1 MSIYYQKLKND
12 RIYISF
18 LDEITVQALQI
29 NILIWLLLWI
39 MINLFNFF
47 KNQKLTILDSKYLN
61 DFYLTVYFTLS
72 FVIIRYYIKMNFIEK
87 YLTF

>member
-1 MSIYYQKLKND
+1 MIE
-12 RIYISF
+12 YIRSF

-47 KNQKLTILDSKYLN
+47 KNQKLTILDSKYLS

>member
-1 MSIYYQKLKND
+1 MIE
-12 RIYISF
+12 YIRSF

-39 MINLFNFF
+39 MINAFNFF

-61 DFYLTVYFTLS
+61 DFSLTIYFTLS
-72 FVIIRYYIKMNFIEK
+72 FIIIRYYIKMNFIEK

>member
-1 MSIYYQKLKND
+1 MIE
-12 RIYISF
+12 YIRSF

-39 MINLFNFF
+39 IINLFNFF

-87 YLTF
+87 YLNF

>member
-1 MSIYYQKLKND
+1 MIE
-12 RIYISF
+12 YIRSF

-29 NILIWLLLWI
+29 NILIWLLIWI

-47 KNQKLTILDSKYLN
+47 KKQKLTILKSKYLN
-61 DFYLTVYFTLS
+61 DFSLTVYFTLS
-72 FVIIRYYIKMNFIEK
+72 FIIIRYYIKMNFIEK

>member
-1 MSIYYQKLKND
+1 MIE
-12 RIYISF
+12 YIRSF

-61 DFYLTVYFTLS
+61 DFYLTVYFILS
-72 FVIIRYYIKMNFIEK
+72 FLIIRYYIKMNFIDK
-87 YLTF
+87 YLNF

>member
-1 MSIYYQKLKND
+1 MIE
-12 RIYISF
+12 YIRSF

-39 MINLFNFF
+39 MIDLFNFF

>member
-1 MSIYYQKLKND
+1 MIE
-12 RIYISF
+12 YIRSF

-39 MINLFNFF
+39 MINVFNFF

-61 DFYLTVYFTLS
+61 DFSLTVYFTLS

>member
-1 MSIYYQKLKND
+1 MIE
-12 RIYISF
+12 YIRSF

-39 MINLFNFF
+39 MIHLFNFF

-61 DFYLTVYFTLS
+61 DFYLIVYFTLS

>member
-1 MSIYYQKLKND
+1 MIE
-12 RIYISF
+12 YIRSF

>member
-1 MSIYYQKLKND
+1 MIE
-12 RIYISF
+12 YIRSF

-39 MINLFNFF
+39 LINLFNFF

-72 FVIIRYYIKMNFIEK
+72 FIIIRYYIKMNFIEK

>member
-1 MSIYYQKLKND
+1 MID
-12 RIYISF
+12 YIRSF

-39 MINLFNFF
+39 IINLFNFF
-47 KNQKLTILDSKYLN
+47 KKQKLTILDSKYLN

-72 FVIIRYYIKMNFIEK
+72 FIIIRYYIKMNFIEK

>member
-1 MSIYYQKLKND
+1 MIE
-12 RIYISF
+12 YIRSY

-39 MINLFNFF
+39 IINLFNFF
-47 KNQKLTILDSKYLN
+47 KKQKLTILDSKYLN
-61 DFYLTVYFTLS
+61 DFSLTVYFTLS

>member
-1 MSIYYQKLKND
+1 MIE
-12 RIYISF
+12 YIRSF

-61 DFYLTVYFTLS
+61 DFYLTVYFKIGRAH
-72 FVIIRYYIKMNFIEK
+72 V
-87 YLTF
+87 

>member
-1 MSIYYQKLKND
+1 MIE
-12 RIYISF
+12 YIRSF

-72 FVIIRYYIKMNFIEK
+72 FVIIIYYIKMNFIEK

>member
-1 MSIYYQKLKND
+1 MIE
-12 RIYISF
+12 YIRSF

-72 FVIIRYYIKMNFIEK
+72 FVIIRYYIKMNFIQK

>member
-1 MSIYYQKLKND
+1 MIE
-12 RIYISF
+12 YIRSF

-61 DFYLTVYFTLS
+61 DFYLTVYFSLS
-72 FVIIRYYIKMNFIEK
+72 FIIIRYYIKMNFIEK

>member
-1 MSIYYQKLKND
+1 MIEHI
-12 RIYISF
+12 RSF

>member
-1 MSIYYQKLKND
+1 MIE
-12 RIYISF
+12 YIRSF

-39 MINLFNFF
+39 MINVFNSF

>member
-1 MSIYYQKLKND
+1 MIE
-12 RIYISF
+12 YIRSF

-39 MINLFNFF
+39 LINLFNFF
-47 KNQKLTILDSKYLN
+47 KNQKLSILDSKYLN

-72 FVIIRYYIKMNFIEK
+72 FVVIRYYIKMNFIDK

>member
-1 MSIYYQKLKND
+1 MIE
-12 RIYISF
+12 YIRSF

-39 MINLFNFF
+39 IINLFNFF
-47 KNQKLTILDSKYLN
+47 KKQKLTILDSKYLN

>member
-1 MSIYYQKLKND
+1 MIE
-12 RIYISF
+12 YIKSF

-29 NILIWLLLWI
+29 NIFIWLLLWI
-39 MINLFNFF
+39 IINLFNFF
-47 KNQKLTILDSKYLN
+47 KNEKLTILDSKFLN

-72 FVIIRYYIKMNFIEK
+72 FIIIRYYAKMNFIEK

>member
-1 MSIYYQKLKND
+1 MIE
-12 RIYISF
+12 YIRSF

-39 MINLFNFF
+39 IINLFNYF
-47 KNQKLTILDSKYLN
+47 KNEKLTILDSKYLN
-61 DFYLTVYFTLS
+61 DFYLTVYFILS

>member
-1 MSIYYQKLKND
+1 MIE
-12 RIYISF
+12 YIRSF

-72 FVIIRYYIKMNFIEK
+72 FVIIRYYIKMNFIKK
-87 YLTF
+87 YLSF

>member
-1 MSIYYQKLKND
+1 MIE
-12 RIYISF
+12 YIRSF

-61 DFYLTVYFTLS
+61 DFYLTVYFILS
-72 FVIIRYYIKMNFIEK
+72 FLIIRYYIKMNFIEK

>member
-1 MSIYYQKLKND
+1 MIE
-12 RIYISF
+12 YIRSF

-47 KNQKLTILDSKYLN
+47 KNQKLTILESKYLN
-61 DFYLTVYFTLS
+61 DFSLTVYFTLS

>member
-1 MSIYYQKLKND
+1 MIE
-12 RIYISF
+12 YIRSF

-47 KNQKLTILDSKYLN
+47 KKQKLTILDSKYLN

-72 FVIIRYYIKMNFIEK
+72 FIIIRYYIKMNFIEK

>member
-1 MSIYYQKLKND
+1 MID
-12 RIYISF
+12 YIRSF

-39 MINLFNFF
+39 IINLFNFF
-47 KNQKLTILDSKYLN
+47 KKQKLTILDSKYLN

>member
-1 MSIYYQKLKND
+1 MIE
-12 RIYISF
+12 YIRSF

-29 NILIWLLLWI
+29 NIFIWLLLWI
-39 MINLFNFF
+39 IINLFNFF

-61 DFYLTVYFTLS
+61 DFSLTVYFTLS

>member
-1 MSIYYQKLKND
+1 MIE
-12 RIYISF
+12 YIRSF

-72 FVIIRYYIKMNFIEK
+72 FIMYFLIIEK
-87 YLTF
+87 FLNYQLLV

>member
-1 MSIYYQKLKND
+1 MIE
-12 RIYISF
+12 YIRSF

-29 NILIWLLLWI
+29 NIFIWLLLWI
-39 MINLFNFF
+39 IINLFNFF
-47 KNQKLTILDSKYLN
+47 KNQKLTILDSKFLN

-72 FVIIRYYIKMNFIEK
+72 FVVIRYYIKMNFIEK

>member
-1 MSIYYQKLKND
+1 MIE
-12 RIYISF
+12 YIRSF

-29 NILIWLLLWI
+29 NIFIWLLLWI
-39 MINLFNFF
+39 IINLFNFF
-47 KNQKLTILDSKYLN
+47 KNQKLTILDSKFLN

-72 FVIIRYYIKMNFIEK
+72 FRIIRYYAKMNFIEK

>member
-1 MSIYYQKLKND
+1 MIE
-12 RIYISF
+12 YIRSF

-47 KNQKLTILDSKYLN
+47 KNQKLTIIDSKYLN
-61 DFYLTVYFTLS
+61 DFYLTVYFSLS
-72 FVIIRYYIKMNFIEK
+72 FIIIRYYIKMNFIQK

>member
-1 MSIYYQKLKND
+1 MIE
-12 RIYISF
+12 YIRSF

-47 KNQKLTILDSKYLN
+47 KNQKLTILDSKYFN